1 MIWGGMEPKKSG
13 FSRLLLQAPK
23 NMLSQGSHFAKRFTK
38 TASAPPV
45 ELFVE
50 LKQKKNSFTSEV
62 NPYQTGPKELN
73 TPLAACH
80 YKSS

>member
-1 MIWGGMEPKKSG
+1 MKPLKTCSHRALGWEGAKNSG
-13 FSRLLLQAPK
+13 FSWLLLQSPK

-50 LKQKKNSFTSEV
+50 LKQKKMASLV
-62 NPYQTGPKELN
+62 K
-73 TPLAACH
+73 
-80 YKSS
+80 

>member
-1 MIWGGMEPKKSG
+1 MKPLKTCSHRALGWEGAKNSG

-50 LKQKKNSFTSEV
+50 LKPKKMASLV
-62 NPYQTGPKELN
+62 K
-73 TPLAACH
+73 
-80 YKSS
+80 

>member
-1 MIWGGMEPKKSG
+1 MEKKKN

-23 NMLSQGSHFAKRFTK
+23 NMLLQENHFSKWFTK

-50 LKQKKNSFTSEV
+50 LKQKK
-62 NPYQTGPKELN
+62 KKWL
-73 TPLAACH
+73 H
-80 YKSS
+80 

>member
-1 MIWGGMEPKKSG
+1 VKPLKTCSHNDLGWDGAKKSG

-50 LKQKKNSFTSEV
+50 LKLKKIASLV
-62 NPYQTGPKELN
+62 K
-73 TPLAACH
+73 
-80 YKSS
+80 

>member
-1 MIWGGMEPKKSG
+1 MIWDGMEPKKSG

-38 TASAPPV
+38 TVSAPPV

-50 LKQKKNSFTSEV
+50 LKQKKMASLV
-62 NPYQTGPKELN
+62 K
-73 TPLAACH
+73 
-80 YKSS
+80 

>member
-1 MIWGGMEPKKSG
+1 MIWGGMEQKKESG

-50 LKQKKNSFTSEV
+50 LKPKKMTSLV
-62 NPYQTGPKELN
+62 K
-73 TPLAACH
+73 
-80 YKSS
+80 

>member
-23 NMLSQGSHFAKRFTK
+23 NMLSQGSHFAKQFTK
-38 TASAPPV
+38 TVLAPPV

-50 LKQKKNSFTSEV
+50 LKPKKI
-62 NPYQTGPKELN
+62 L
-73 TPLAACH
+73 LH
-80 YKSS
+80 

>member
-23 NMLSQGSHFAKRFTK
+23 NMLSQESHFAKRFTK

-50 LKQKKNSFTSEV
+50 LKQKKMASLV
-62 NPYQTGPKELN
+62 K
-73 TPLAACH
+73 
-80 YKSS
+80 

>member
-1 MIWGGMEPKKSG
+1 MKPLKTCSHRALGWEGAKHSA

-38 TASAPPV
+38 TASAPPM

-50 LKQKKNSFTSEV
+50 LKPKNNGFTSKV
-62 NPYQTGPKELN
+62 KP
-73 TPLAACH
+73 C
-80 YKSS
+80 

>member
-23 NMLSQGSHFAKRFTK
+23 NMLSQGGHFAKWFTK
-38 TASAPPV
+38 TASAPLV

-62 NPYQTGPKELN
+62 KLCQTRP
-73 TPLAACH
+73 
-80 YKSS
+80 

>member
-1 MIWGGMEPKKSG
+1 LGWEGAKNSG

-45 ELFVE
+45 ELLVE
-50 LKQKKNSFTSEV
+50 LKQKKMASLV
-62 NPYQTGPKELN
+62 K
-73 TPLAACH
+73 
-80 YKSS
+80 